1 MEKFGYGKN
10 SIDLKIGLMCRPIN
24 YRYYVNLKEN
34 EVLRVKG
41 SLSPSPQ
48 PPYSFDLDS
57 RTLTA
62 FKKD

>member
-1 MEKFGYGKN
+1 MEKVGYGKQL
-10 SIDLKIGLMCRPIN
+10 IDLTIGLKCRPIN
-24 YRYYVNLKEN
+24 YYMNLKKN